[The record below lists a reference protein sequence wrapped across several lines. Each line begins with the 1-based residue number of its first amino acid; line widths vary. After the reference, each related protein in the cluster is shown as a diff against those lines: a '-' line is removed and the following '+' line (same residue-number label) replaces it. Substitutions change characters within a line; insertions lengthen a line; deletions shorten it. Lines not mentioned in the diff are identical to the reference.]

1 MRRKMLYLLAIA
13 AVSMGFISSCGHDSP
28 QGEEPVTNGGPSGG
42 NSGGNSSSGDGHR
55 PGLDEFDQYDR
66 ELKDDV
72 LRVKGRGVDLRY
84 DRGGVLFASDKG
96 GGIRVVDL
104 DGADEIFIRPG
115 TEGTDSLMTETELI
129 VNYETVLLEYMKK
142 MRLRDGRIWYK
153 AADSAGNDW
162 VLVLPVR

>member
-1 MRRKMLYLLAIA
+1 M
-13 AVSMGFISSCGHDSP
+13 
-28 QGEEPVTNGGPSGG
+28 
-42 NSGGNSSSGDGHR
+42 
-55 PGLDEFDQYDR
+55 
-66 ELKDDV
+66 
-72 LRVKGRGVDLRY
+72 DLRY
-84 DRGGVLFASDKG
+84 DRGGILFASDKG

-104 DGADEIFIRPG
+104 DGADEIYIRPG

-129 VNYETVLLEYMKK
+129 VNSETVLLEYMKK